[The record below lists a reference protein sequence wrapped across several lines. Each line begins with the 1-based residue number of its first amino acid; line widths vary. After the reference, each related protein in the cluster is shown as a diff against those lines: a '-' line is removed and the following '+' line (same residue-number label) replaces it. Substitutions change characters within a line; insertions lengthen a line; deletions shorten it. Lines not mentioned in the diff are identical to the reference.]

1 MKQKSDKFRILV
13 VIVLAGIGIFLLYRY
28 TNNTTKAKNFIERIR
43 EENKAGFDSLQNAI
57 NSENN
62 LNYQIQKSINNGD
75 FKTAYALI
83 DSLPAFGKKH
93 SIHLYQGMIYEKQKK
108 YNDAIQEYTAVIDAE
123 PFPLALDKRA
133 EVYIKINRLDLALND
148 YKKAASLNYDYSLQ
162 VANTFM
168 LMNKKDSALKY
179 YQIYLEQY
187 PNDTAAQQ
195 KIKKLLIISIT
206 I

>member
-1 MKQKSDKFRILV
+1 MSKNLSFRILA
-13 VIVLAGIGIFLLYRY
+13 VIVLAGIGIFLFYRY

-57 NSENN
+57 NYENN
-62 LNYQIQKSINNGD
+62 LNYRIEKSITEGD
-75 FKTAYALI
+75 FKTAYPLM

-108 YNDAIQEYTAVIDAE
+108 YTEAIQEYTTVIDAE
-123 PFPLALDKRA
+123 PFPLALNKRA
-133 EVYIKINRLDLALND
+133 EVYIKINRLNFALND

-179 YQIYLEQY
+179 YQIYLEHY
-187 PNDTAAQQ
+187 PNDTAVQQ
-195 KIKKLLIISIT
+195 KIKKSLT
-206 I
+206 D